1 MLLSSNRL
9 GGSPDEPFCTELAR
23 SWPDATAVSVH
34 LARLPGLSFVAK
46 NSWIL
51 TDDVELYFEY
61 RGYRFVVESP
71 FARLWLTAL
80 SPEMPEQVFRE
91 VEGHLLRYRTVWPQ
105 QYLAA
110 SLRNLLLPRRPPAGW
125 RPVR

>member
-1 MLLSSNRL
+1 
-9 GGSPDEPFCTELAR
+9 
-23 SWPDATAVSVH
+23 
-34 LARLPGLSFVAK
+34 LPGLSFVAK
-46 NSWIL
+46 SSWIL

-61 RGYRFVVESP
+61 RSYRFVVESP

-80 SPEMPEQVFRE
+80 SADVPEQVYIE
-91 VEGHLLRYRTVWPQ
+91 VEEHLIAYRTVWPH

-110 SLRNLLLPRRPPAGW
+110 AFRHLALPRRPPFAW

>member
-1 MLLSSNRL
+1 MLLSFKRL
-9 GGSPDEPFCTELAR
+9 GGSADEPFCTEITC
-23 SWPDATAVSVH
+23 SWPDATAVSAH
-34 LARLPGLSFVAK
+34 LGRLPGLSFVAAR
-46 NSWIL
+46 SWIL

-80 SPEMPEQVFRE
+80 SAEVPEQVFRE
-91 VEGHLLRYRTVWPQ
+91 VEEHLLRYRTVWPHE
-105 QYLAA
+105 YLAA
-110 SLRNLLLPRRPPAGW
+110 SLRHLVLPRRPVAW

>member
-1 MLLSSNRL
+1 MSLESKRL
-9 GGSPDEPFCTELAR
+9 GGLAGEPFCTELTS

-34 LARLPGLSFVAK
+34 LSRLSGLTFVAK
-46 NSWIL
+46 NSWVL

-80 SPEMPEQVFRE
+80 STDIPERVFRE
-91 VEGHLLRYRTVWPQ
+91 VEEHLVGYRTVWPH

-110 SLRNLLLPRRPPAGW
+110 SLRNLVLPRRPPVAC
-125 RPVR
+125 RSVR

>member
-1 MLLSSNRL
+1 MSLEFKRL
-9 GGSPDEPFCTELAR
+9 GGSADEPFCTELVNT
-23 SWPDATAVSVH
+23 WPDATAVSVH
-34 LARLPGLSFVAK
+34 LSRLSGLRFVAK
-46 NSWIL
+46 NSRIL

-80 SPEMPEQVFRE
+80 SADLPERVFRE
-91 VEGHLLRYRTVWPQ
+91 VEEHLVEYRPVWPH

-110 SLRNLLLPRRPPAGW
+110 SLRNLVLPRRPPVAW
-125 RPVR
+125 RSVR